1 MKVFTTGAAILL
13 VATITRGECVVVVPE
28 VRPSKQ
34 NARATIMVAGQPAA
48 RLPIH
53 LEITSFPS
61 GKKSEV
67 QLATDARGAIDLRSL
82 PAGQDC
88 LAAAAEPRLTASICL
103 DVTATRDVAP
113 TEFPLVLTPLPP
125 PEPTL
130 DELVARMSPVDLLLV
145 EGWKWHPHPKL
156 EVHRPSLGKSLLYPE
171 DPHIVA
177 IASDEAIAAPIPLLP
192 LTDASAIA
200 DFILDHLGCG

>member
-1 MKVFTTGAAILL
+1 
-13 VATITRGECVVVVPE
+13 
-28 VRPSKQ
+28 
-34 NARATIMVAGQPAA
+34 MVAGQPAA

-61 GKKSEV
+61 GKKSEM

-130 DELVARMSPVDLLLV
+130 DELAKEHDKSPIEFTGPAFVGTVKDQSGAGITKVDITVYRRDAKAKPDPRKVQADDQGNFTAALEPGTYTIVVMAQAFRTRFVGVEIKPGAPKQDMSV
-145 EGWKWHPHPKL
+145 ELRIG
-156 EVHRPSLGKSLLYPE
+156 S
-171 DPHIVA
+171 
-177 IASDEAIAAPIPLLP
+177 
-192 LTDASAIA
+192 
-200 DFILDHLGCG
+200 C